1 MSLNEAKLHEF
12 VGKMLGDMGAAATGA
27 LVMIG
32 DKLGLY
38 RAIAEEG
45 RVTPEQLAEKTGT
58 NGRYVREWLSNQAAS
73 GYVEYDPG
81 TEKFFMTPEQVAIF
95 AEDDSPFLMTGGY
108 HSIASLFRDEPLLTE
123 AFRTGRG
130 VGWGE
135 HDPSLFAGTAKFFK
149 PSYKAHLIESWIP
162 SLEGVRERLDRGAKV
177 ADIGCGHGFSTVIM
191 AETFPR
197 SRFTG
202 FDYHGASIEHA
213 GEMAKRAK
221 LENVTFEVAT
231 AADYPGEGYELVTMF
246 DCLHDMGDPAGAAAH
261 VRETLA
267 SDGTWMIVEPFA
279 GNSLQENLNPVG
291 RLYYAFSTLVC
302 TPNSLSQDV
311 GAALGAQAGEA
322 RLRKMIADGGFT
334 RIRRATETPFNIVLE
349 ARP

>member
-1 MSLNEAKLHEF
+1 MSMNEAKLHEF

-58 NGRYVREWLSNQAAS
+58 SGRYVREWLSNQAAS

-81 TEKFFMTPEQVAIF
+81 TEKFFMTPEQVAVF
-95 AEDDSPFLMTGGY
+95 AEDDSPFLMTGGF
-108 HSIASLFRDEPLLTE
+108 HSVASLFRDEPLLTE

-135 HDPSLFAGTAKFFK
+135 HDASLFSGVAKFFK

-162 SLEGVRERLDRGAKV
+162 SLEGVREKLDRGATV
-177 ADIGCGHGFSTVIM
+177 ADVGCGHGISTMIM
-191 AETFPR
+191 AETFPK
-197 SRFTG
+197 SRFAG
-202 FDYHGASIEHA
+202 FDYHVASIEHA
-213 GEMAKRAK
+213 REMAKKAK
-221 LENVTFEVAT
+221 LENVTFDVAT
-231 AADYPGEGYELVTMF
+231 ASDYPGEGYELVTMF
-246 DCLHDMGDPAGAAAH
+246 DCLHDMGDPTGAAAH
-261 VRETLA
+261 VRKTLA
-267 SDGTWMIVEPFA
+267 SDGTWMVVEPFA
-279 GNSLQENLNPVG
+279 GDSLQENLNPVG

-302 TPNSLSQDV
+302 TPNSLSQEV

-322 RLRKMIADGGFT
+322 RLQKMITGGGFS
-334 RIRRATETPFNIVLE
+334 RFRRATETPFNLVLE